1 MVAAMAAFAVED
13 SLIKLASASLPAGQ
27 ILAMIG
33 VAGAAIFAALAR
45 AKGEALGGPRIRS
58 RGLWLRNLAEVVGT
72 FGFVTALTLIPLST
86 ASAILQASP
95 IMVTAGAALFLGERV
110 GWRRWTAVLVGFAGV
125 LLILRPGG
133 EAFDAA
139 ALWAVLG
146 MAALAARDL
155 VTRRMPAALPTV
167 VVAFWGNSS
176 VAGLG
181 LVMLAVWGGAALPDP
196 RALGFVAGAVAI
208 GAGAYWAI
216 IEATRTGDVAVVQ
229 PFRYS
234 RLIFALILGVIVFDE
249 RPDLTTLGGAAL
261 VLAAGLYTFAREQR
275 AIRASHAGAAALDG
289 R

>member
-1 MVAAMAAFAVED
+1 
-13 SLIKLASASLPAGQ
+13 
-27 ILAMIG
+27 
-33 VAGAAIFAALAR
+33 
-45 AKGEALGGPRIRS
+45 
-58 RGLWLRNLAEVVGT
+58 
-72 FGFVTALTLIPLST
+72 
-86 ASAILQASP
+86 
-95 IMVTAGAALFLGERV
+95 
-110 GWRRWTAVLVGFAGV
+110 
-125 LLILRPGG
+125 
-133 EAFDAA
+133 
-139 ALWAVLG
+139 
-146 MAALAARDL
+146 
-155 VTRRMPAALPTV
+155 
-167 VVAFWGNSS
+167 VAFWGNAS

-234 RLIFALILGVIVFDE
+234 RLIFALILGVIVFGE
-249 RPDLTTLGGAAL
+249 RPDLATLGGAAL